1 VEIPRIFNFKIGKV
15 VITPGALEAL
25 RESGESPWVF
35 LIRHVAGD
43 WGNIDLH
50 DKQQNE
56 QALLDGSR
64 LLSAYSTAK
73 GAKIWVITEAEPRSS
88 TCILTPEEY

>member
-1 VEIPRIFNFKIGKV
+1 VDIPRLIKFKFGQL
-15 VITPGALEAL
+15 VITPAALEAL

-43 WGNIDLH
+43 WGDLDRH
-50 DKQQNE
+50 DRERNE
-56 QALLDGSR
+56 QALKDGSR
-64 LLSAYSTAK
+64 LLSVYSTAK
-73 GAKIWVITEAEPRSS
+73 GERIWVITEAEPRNS